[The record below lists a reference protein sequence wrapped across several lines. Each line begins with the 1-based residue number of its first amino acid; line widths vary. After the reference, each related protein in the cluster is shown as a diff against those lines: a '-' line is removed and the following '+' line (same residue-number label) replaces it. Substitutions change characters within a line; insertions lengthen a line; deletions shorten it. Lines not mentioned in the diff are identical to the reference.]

1 MLTNEVLAI
10 DKSHELAF
18 IPQSRDSRKRSEDTF
33 QKVAPSRVAYGYRIN
48 GLRYNLTSINNRS
61 VVADPDEF
69 RTTEER
75 VYGFLIKTINNAGEE
90 VYTVVKPANIVAT
103 KADYRKHWDAVEEAQ
118 RLEHEAQVERNRI
131 AQEKAVQRREVQE
144 ARTIPLQAEAER
156 TKESL
161 NESIKIVLGQKAWM
175 DSQVNVR
182 TDGTWKNLD
191 TPDEEYVSYLTG
203 SVTLTFKDFQ
213 RLLEKALA
221 E

>member
-1 MLTNEVLAI
+1 MLTNQILAI

-18 IPQSRDSRKRSEDTF
+18 IPPRLSSRKRSEDTLE
-33 QKVAPSRVAYGYRIN
+33 KVNPNRVAYGYRVN
-48 GLRYNLTSINNRS
+48 GLRYNLISVTNRS

-75 VYGFLIKTINNAGEE
+75 SYGFLIKTLNNSGEE
-90 VYTVVKPANIVAT
+90 VYTVIKPTNIIAT

-118 RLEHEAQVERNRI
+118 RIEHEAQLERTRI
-131 AQEKAVQRREVQE
+131 AQEKAVARREIQE
-144 ARTIPLQAEAER
+144 ARLIPLQAEAER

-161 NESIKIVLGQKAWM
+161 NESIKIVLGNKAWM
-175 DSQVNVR
+175 DSQVTVR
-182 TDGTWKNLD
+182 ADGTWNNLD
-191 TPDEEYVSYLTG
+191 TPEEEYVSYLTG
-203 SVTLTFKDFQ
+203 SVSLSVRDFQ

>member
-1 MLTNEVLAI
+1 MLTNQILAI

-18 IPQSRDSRKRSEDTF
+18 IPPRLSGRKRSEDTLE
-33 QKVAPSRVAYGYRIN
+33 KVNPNRVAYGYRVN
-48 GLRYNLTSINNRS
+48 GLRYNLISVTNRS

-75 VYGFLIKTINNAGEE
+75 SYGFLIKTLNNSGEE
-90 VYTVVKPANIVAT
+90 VYTVIKPTNIIAT

-118 RLEHEAQVERNRI
+118 RIEHEAQLERTRI
-131 AQEKAVQRREVQE
+131 AQEKAVARREIQE
-144 ARTIPLQAEAER
+144 ARLIPLQAEAER

-161 NESIKIVLGQKAWM
+161 NESIKIVLGNKAWM
-175 DSQVNVR
+175 DSQVTVR
-182 TDGTWKNLD
+182 ADGTWNNLD
-191 TPDEEYVSYLTG
+191 TPEEEYVSYLTG
-203 SVTLTFKDFQ
+203 SVSLSVKDFQ